1 MQAVKDQRTNL
12 ARNELMPS
20 SSHINFVRIVS
31 QVENVGSEYK
41 IVNYFF
47 RLNGIK
53 CQEWKPCRL
62 CDWNIK

>member
-31 QVENVGSEYK
+31 QVENVGSEYE
-41 IVNYFF
+41 IVSYFF
-47 RLNGIK
+47 RLNRIK